1 VKLLAAV
8 WAAGAV
14 LVLTVLLVREVRF
27 RRALAARPEC
37 DDRELLSLVR
47 ECAAVSGLARPP
59 RVKLTPAEC
68 GPAITGLF
76 SPVLLLPADWR
87 EKFDRA
93 ALRHV
98 IFHELEHVRSRDLV
112 WNWCAALLTA
122 VHWFNPLVW
131 LAAARFQADREL
143 RCDAR
148 ALARMAPAERI
159 AYGRT
164 LLRISENFL
173 APPAIAGLAP
183 CVRHH
188 PSLRHRIL
196 MITRPPTST
205 PALQAVFAIALG
217 TLVCLS
223 FGSARAQEEP
233 GKDRSREGQ
242 RSPETSEKKPA
253 AREGERPK
261 AGERLREGERARDGE
276 RPREGER
283 ARDGAQPREGEKMR
297 DGERPRT
304 GERDGERPKSG
315 SRDGDRPKS
324 GDREGER
331 PREGERMRDG
341 EGGRNPI
348 EIRVL
353 GSGDDVRVGS
363 ETVPTNRLR
372 GFLKDYLAEHS
383 GRPVVIDADP
393 TTPYAAVAGVLDA
406 VRDNGAKNAQIRPA
420 AGR

>member
-1 VKLLAAV
+1 
-8 WAAGAV
+8 
-14 LVLTVLLVREVRF
+14 
-27 RRALAARPEC
+27 
-37 DDRELLSLVR
+37 
-47 ECAAVSGLARPP
+47 
-59 RVKLTPAEC
+59 
-68 GPAITGLF
+68 
-76 SPVLLLPADWR
+76 
-87 EKFDRA
+87 
-93 ALRHV
+93 
-98 IFHELEHVRSRDLV
+98 V
-112 WNWCAALLTA
+112 WNWCAGLLTA

-164 LLRISENFL
+164 LLRISEDFL
-173 APPAIAGLAP
+173 APPAIAGIAP
-183 CVRHH
+183 CVRSH

-242 RSPETSEKKPA
+242 RSPEAGETKAA
-253 AREGERPK
+253 AR
-261 AGERLREGERARDGE
+261 AGERGKESDRMREGDRARDGE

-297 DGERPRT
+297 DGDRPRSGERDGERPKSGERDGDRPKSGERDGDRPRSGERDGERPRT
-304 GERDGERPKSG
+304 GERDGERP
-315 SRDGDRPKS
+315 
-324 GDREGER
+324 REGQ
-331 PREGERMRDG
+331 RMRDG
-341 EGGRNPI
+341 ERRPVEGARNGDGERSAGGNPI

-353 GSGDDVRVGS
+353 GNGDDVRVGT